1 VWPRPSADSSA
12 HGAGARDARV
22 PAQSS
27 GRKTLTPKR
36 AVTTVVLERGRPRDL
51 TAAGTVRYR
60 VQRGGVFRQT
70 HDSYRFRQTAVSVP
84 TPRLWTR
91 HPSDP
96 AARIFRPSLRR
107 LSSEAARGFWAGKI
121 AAHPAHHCFG
131 AWGRLPHVQ
140 LNLWRVGVKG
150 SGSAMRV
157 PVPVHPA
164 VLRAALLLAGG
175 VR

>member
-1 VWPRPSADSSA
+1 MRMRLCTTGQRGDGDTRVHLRAA
-12 HGAGARDARV
+12 HA
-22 PAQSS
+22 
-27 GRKTLTPKR
+27 TLTPKR
-36 AVTTVVLERGRPRDL
+36 ERRYGYASAIDVRDL
-51 TAAGTVRYR
+51 NCRRTDRHR
-60 VQRGGVFRQT
+60 VQRGGVFSQT
-70 HDSYRFRQTAVSVP
+70 HDSYRFRQAAVSVP

-96 AARIFRPSLRR
+96 TARIFRPCLRR
-107 LSSEAARGFWAGKI
+107 LSAEAARGFWAGKI

-131 AWGRLPHVQ
+131 SWGQLPHVQ

-157 PVPVHPA
+157 PVPVLP
-164 VLRAALLLAGG
+164 VLLRAGLVLAGA